1 MRLLIKTLFLCLIQ
15 VQTFAQEPKLRST
28 SWRENWQV
36 EFKTGIAALMSPV
49 PDKYLKNINYVNIPI
64 RIPGPAGIFTA
75 RKSITSHLMM
85 GYQFDYIRI
94 QGKVEVQNE
103 NIRVLTQAFNHSYLI
118 QYNLKGIKD
127 YKPLLNYFIY
137 YKIGAI
143 SLKNE
148 HLDELPPGTV
158 PDGYGTEN
166 KYINN
171 VAVLTG
177 LGAGVNYQ
185 LSNNLSLSSSLEL
198 NRSSD
203 AAEAVYQIQTIFY
216 NSSHSVNSYLAL
228 SFGVSYGFNFSKKK
242 KSSYFEQRTET
253 EKQLIQSKIKKKKGQ
268 ASPAN
273 TPDWY
278 DDKMGK

>member
-1 MRLLIKTLFLCLIQ
+1 MRLLIHILLLCLIQ
-15 VQTFAQEPKLRST
+15 LPIYAQEPKLRST
-28 SWRENWQV
+28 SWRDNWQL
-36 EFKTGIAALMSPV
+36 EFKTGTAVLLSPV
-49 PDKYLKNINYVNIPI
+49 PDKYLMNINYVNIPI
-64 RIPGPAGIFTA
+64 LIPGPVGIFTA
-75 RKSITSHLMM
+75 KKSITSHLMM

-94 QGKVEVQNE
+94 QGKVDVQNKD
-103 NIRVLTQAFNHSYLI
+103 IRVLTQAYNHSYLI
-118 QYNLKGIKD
+118 QYNLKGIKEF
-127 YKPLLNYFIY
+127 KPLLNYFIY

-148 HLDELPPGTV
+148 HLDELPAGTV
-158 PDGYGTEN
+158 PDEYRNEN

-185 LSNNLSLSSSLEL
+185 LTNNLCLCGSLEL

-203 AAEAVYQIQTIFY
+203 AAEAIYQIQTIFY

-228 SFGVSYGFNFSKKK
+228 SLGVSYGFNFSKKK
-242 KSSYFEQRTET
+242 KSTYFEQRTET

-268 ASPAN
+268 SSPAN

>member
-15 VQTFAQEPKLRST
+15 VQIFAQEPKLRST

-36 EFKTGIAALMSPV
+36 EFKTGTAALMSPV

-64 RIPGPAGIFTA
+64 RIPGPVGIFTA

-94 QGKVEVQNE
+94 QGKVEVQHKD
-103 NIRVLTQAFNHSYLI
+103 IRVLTQAYNHSYLI

-127 YKPLLNYFIY
+127 FKPLLNYFIY

-148 HLDELPPGTV
+148 HLDELPAGTV
-158 PDGYGTEN
+158 PDDYGTEN
-166 KYINN
+166 RYINN

-185 LSNNLSLSSSLEL
+185 LTNNLSLSGSLEL

-228 SFGVSYGFNFSKKK
+228 SLGVSYGFNFSKKK

-268 ASPAN
+268 SSPAN
-273 TPDWY
+273 SPDWY
-278 DDKMGK
+278 DDNKGK